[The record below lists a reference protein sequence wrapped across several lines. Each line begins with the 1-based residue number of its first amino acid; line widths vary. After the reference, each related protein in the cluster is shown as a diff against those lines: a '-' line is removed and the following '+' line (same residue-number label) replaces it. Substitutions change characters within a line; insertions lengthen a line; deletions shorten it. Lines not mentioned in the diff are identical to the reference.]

1 MSKLNNVPA
10 NTITGKDLDY
20 LSDMI
25 QWNYIAFKKTCND
38 IDLLN
43 EQKFVELFGEASDLF
58 EDKLNMIL
66 DIINNPGGETD
77 E

>member
-20 LSDMI
+20 LSDMF

-43 EQKFVELFGEASDLF
+43 DQKFVELFGEASDLF
-58 EDKLNMIL
+58 EDNLNMIL